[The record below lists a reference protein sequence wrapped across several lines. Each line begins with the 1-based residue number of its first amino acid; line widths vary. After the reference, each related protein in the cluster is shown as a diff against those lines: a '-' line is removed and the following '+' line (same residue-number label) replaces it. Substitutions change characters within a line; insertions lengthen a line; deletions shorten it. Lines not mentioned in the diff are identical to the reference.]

1 MEGLHTLH
9 TICDTP
15 LLNFP
20 VKFPCFHLRF
30 LGFLRIFFNSQMLPM
45 IRIFSTGSELCADP
59 RVPTSLPKP
68 SLGRQNSISN
78 DFFQHFLSC
87 AFANM
92 QICALVFLGAFLLL
106 NFTDF
111 THMEKERQKWRNLI
125 SKWRARFKQQVWTGH
140 HSSPSPSSPSSS
152 QPSDGES
159 DAGGKLGLDECDHP
173 RIWHFCKVGS
183 RHRSSSLGFWPRA
196 ALS

>member
-1 MEGLHTLH
+1 MC
-9 TICDTP
+9 I
-15 LLNFP
+15 F
-20 VKFPCFHLRF
+20 
-30 LGFLRIFFNSQMLPM
+30 RILSA
-45 IRIFSTGSELCADP
+45 GSELCANP

-68 SLGRQNSISN
+68 SLGWQNSISN

-111 THMEKERQKWRNLI
+111 THMEKDRQKWRNLI

-152 QPSDGES
+152 PPSDGES
-159 DAGGKLGLDECDHP
+159 DAGGKLGLEECDHP

-183 RHRSSSLGFWPRA
+183 RHRSSSLGFWPCA